1 MLSECI
7 TEVVGQLTGYKL
19 EVRPDT
25 LVGHLVRST
34 HTVAVVDVVVTLFEP
49 KPLVVQSN

>member
-7 TEVVGQLTGYKL
+7 TEVVGQLTSYKL

-34 HTVAVVDVVVTLFEP
+34 HNVAVVVALFEP